1 VNSELGK
8 IFIFI
13 HIYAIMK
20 VGLLEDFKGNMTA
33 LWDAENLVII
43 NGKEEEISLAY
54 GRISNFMDLDILI
67 GKNFLDGEI
76 NFLRQVY
83 DIIIDGSNIAKKIN
97 IENFKAELTLGNIA
111 ISSARIFD
119 DFVTFFFPFPI
130 RNCSINYSIV
140 YEVLDYD
147 IMRELHRITKLGG
160 KVRIIIKDKLHGGL
174 SVDDIMKF
182 IIKFDVEKISW
193 KDGFWVIDLIK
204 KRR

>member
-1 VNSELGK
+1 
-8 IFIFI
+8 
-13 HIYAIMK
+13 MK
-20 VGLLEDFKGNMTA
+20 VGLLEDFKGNVTA
-33 LWDAENLVII
+33 LWNAENLVVI

-54 GRISNFMDLDILI
+54 GRLSNFIDLDILI

-83 DIIIDGSNIAKKIN
+83 GIIIDGSNIAKKIN
-97 IENFKAELTLGNIA
+97 FENFKAELTLGNIA
-111 ISSARIFD
+111 ISSAKVFD

-193 KDGFWVIDLIK
+193 KDGFWIIDVIK